1 MLLRPK
7 HLLVA
12 GGVVSS
18 LYLAGCGGGSSS
30 PTQPNPPGTT
40 TGTLAITLFYDENGN
55 GQIDPSEVVRLT
67 EVVVSVAG
75 VSGRTAAGSGTT
87 VLSGLPEGTH
97 TVTVDTST
105 LPPFYQAP
113 APPIPVQVPQQ
124 RQVAVPCTLPIG
136 ANRPNTYLAF
146 GNSITDGF
154 GHTDGMSYRG
164 RLQSELVGFF
174 GAAEVINDG
183 IGSTSSEDGAARISA
198 SLLTHHPAYT
208 LIHYGTN
215 DFNKSGC
222 RRVETIDEC
231 FTIPSLRTIVRATLA
246 AGSLPCL
253 ATILPS
259 NTGFDWRAPPQRNQW
274 IALQDERIRA
284 MAAEEGALL
293 VDLEAAFLQAGPLD
307 TLFED
312 HVHPNAAGFE
322 LMADTFFEA
331 IAHGQTPAAFV
342 PVGGRWALGSGRF
355 APREPLIPGR
365 ESLMRDPR
373 NPRGR

>member
-12 GGVVSS
+12 GGVACS
-18 LYLAGCGGGSSS
+18 LSLAGCGGGSSS
-30 PTQPNPPGTT
+30 PTEPNPPGM
-40 TGTLAITLFYDENGN
+40 TGTLGITLFYDENGN
-55 GQIDPSEVVRLT
+55 GQIDPGEVVRLP
-67 EVVVSVAG
+67 EVLVSVAG
-75 VSGRTAAGSGTT
+75 ASGRTAAGSGTT
-87 VLSGLPEGTH
+87 LLSGLPEGTH
-97 TVTVDTST
+97 AVTVDTST

-113 APPIPVQVPQQ
+113 AVPISVQVPQQ
-124 RQVAVPCTLPIG
+124 RQVVVPCTLPIG
-136 ANRPNTYLAF
+136 MNRANTYLAF

-174 GAAEVINDG
+174 GAAQVINDG
-183 IGSTSSEDGAARISA
+183 IGSSSSEDGAARIGA
-198 SLLTHHPAYT
+198 SLLAHHPAYT

-231 FTIPSLRTIVRATLA
+231 FTIPSLRTIVRETLA

-259 NTGFDWRAPPQRNQW
+259 NTGFDLRAPPQRNQW

-284 MAAEEGALL
+284 LAAEEGALL

-331 IAHGQTPAAFV
+331 ITHGQTPAAFT
-342 PVGGRWALGSGRF
+342 PVGGGAALGPSSL
-355 APREPLIPGR
+355 APREPLILGR
-365 ESLMRDPR
+365 EAVM
-373 NPRGR
+373 RGRAPTRR